1 MNSSPEVNKWNLAN
15 KRDFTVEFFAINFGL
30 LYTILYIKEVEYCF
44 VFAVLGAILYGYLC
58 YVKQIFAESFLQG
71 FYILT
76 AIYGWFNWG
85 EYGENSYS
93 LLTHLIFLGVTFFT
107 TVLVGF
113 FLSKKTKS
121 QLPFLDSFTTVFS
134 ITGTIL
140 MVNFVHETWLYLLAI
155 NIVSMVLYYRRGM
168 KMSVLLYAFYVYL
181 SLAGWFGFELIF

>member
-1 MNSSPEVNKWNLAN
+1 MNLSPQVNNWYSAN
-15 KRDFTVEFFAINFGL
+15 KHDFTIEFFAITFGL
-30 LYTILYIKEVEYCF
+30 LYTILYINEVQYCF

-58 YVKQIFAESFLQG
+58 FIKQIFAESFLQG

-85 EYGENSYS
+85 EYGENTYS
-93 LLTHLIFLGVTFFT
+93 LLTHLIFLGVTVFAN
-107 TVLVGF
+107 VMVGF
-113 FLSKKTKS
+113 FLLKRTNS
-121 QLPFLDSFTTVFS
+121 QLPFLDAFTTVFS

-181 SLAGWFGFELIF
+181 SLAGWFSLELIF